1 MSSTFTK
8 RTDID
13 WFGNSRGLQMS
24 SSQPDPT
31 MLHGLTTAHLA
42 DACIRVGV
50 QVRCGPVG
58 LRPMAAG
65 MRCSGRVLAAC
76 HAGSVDVFLEA
87 LMQCE
92 RGDVL
97 IVDNGGRLDEA
108 CVGDLVALEAHIG
121 GLAGIVI
128 DGLHRDTAEIKAIGI
143 PLFSLGTLPAG
154 PLRNDLTRT
163 EKLRRVSVGRWS
175 VDRADMVVADDDG
188 VIFLPCSQLDDIIA
202 AASNIRDI
210 ETRQAVSMRNGAS
223 LREQT
228 QFELY
233 LATRQSKPGY
243 GFREHLRAIGR
254 AIEE

>member
-1 MSSTFTK
+1 MS
-8 RTDID
+8 I
-13 WFGNSRGLQMS
+13 
-24 SSQPDPT
+24 SQSDPT

-50 QVRCGPVG
+50 HVRCGPAG

-76 HAGSVDVFLEA
+76 HTGSVDVFLEA
-87 LMQCE
+87 LMQSE

-108 CVGDLVALEAHIG
+108 CVGDLVALEAHMA

-128 DGLHRDTAEIKAIGI
+128 DGLHRDTAEIRAIDI
-143 PLFSLGTLPAG
+143 PLFSLGALPTG
-154 PLRNDLTRT
+154 PQRSSLTRADNLQT
-163 EKLRRVSVGRWS
+163 AGMGRWS
-175 VDRADMVVADDDG
+175 VDRTDIVVADDDG
-188 VIFLPCSQLDDIIA
+188 AIFLPRSRLADIVA
-202 AASNIRDI
+202 VASSIRDI
-210 ETRQAVSMRNGAS
+210 ETRQAELMRNGTS

-228 QFELY
+228 QFERY
-233 LATRQSKPGY
+233 LATRRTQPNY

>member
-1 MSSTFTK
+1 MST
-8 RTDID
+8 
-13 WFGNSRGLQMS
+13 
-24 SSQPDPT
+24 SQSDPT

-50 QVRCGPVG
+50 QVRCGPAG

-65 MRCSGRVLAAC
+65 MRCSGRALAAC
-76 HAGSVDVFLEA
+76 HTGSVDVFLEA
-87 LMQCE
+87 LMQSE

-108 CVGDLVALEAHIG
+108 CVGDLVALEAHMA

-128 DGLHRDTAEIKAIGI
+128 DGLHRDTAEIRAIDI
-143 PLFSLGTLPAG
+143 PLFSLGALPTG
-154 PLRNDLTRT
+154 PQRSNLTRT
-163 EKLRRVSVGRWS
+163 DNLRRAGIGRWC
-175 VDRADMVVADDDG
+175 VDRTDMVVADDDG
-188 VIFLPCSQLDDIIA
+188 VIFLPRSQLDDIIA
-202 AASNIRDI
+202 VASSIRDI
-210 ETRQAVSMRNGAS
+210 ETRQAASMRNGTS

-228 QFELY
+228 QFERY
-233 LATRQSKPGY
+233 LATRRSQPHY